1 MIYAVYYGYH
11 NGQFDKLIAPVTGDK
26 QFCGFDDMKG
36 YPKMIFTEYAS
47 TSVTS
52 ILKSGVCVEK
62 CPHDDKYKFAD
73 LKCKDNT
80 KTKCAKLA
88 KGPTGTARTP
98 YPTVN
103 FVNYCLPK
111 STKVFTPAEKK
122 GLLAIKKAFMNS
134 KAGTLFNDL
143 YNASRAVYWSMA
155 LAAFWSLLF
164 IYLMSIFAEPIAWC
178 CVILVQLG
186 LIGATVGSYFMW
198 QEACDAKASNE
209 KKAAK

>member
-1 MIYAVYYGYH
+1 
-11 NGQFDKLIAPVTGDK
+11 
-26 QFCGFDDMKG
+26 
-36 YPKMIFTEYAS
+36 MIFTEYAS

-122 GLLAIKKAFMNS
+122 GLLAIKKAFINS

-143 YNASRAVYWSMA
+143 YNASRAVTGPW
-155 LAAFWSLLF
+155 LWQRF
-164 IYLMSIFAEPIAWC
+164 
-178 CVILVQLG
+178 G
-186 LIGATVGSYFMW
+186 LCFSFT
-198 QEACDAKASNE
+198 
-209 KKAAK
+209 